1 MRAAQARVCRTDPSS
16 TLVCITRA
24 PATQASPS
32 TVLQYFSISN
42 VFWFDFPAPGNKK
55 RSNKAQNDYEM
66 MNSTLSAKTDTLPSC
81 HDTREAKID
90 ILDEQNVTK
99 QLPETQ
105 AQKQKQFNL
114 PPLDG

>member
-1 MRAAQARVCRTDPSS
+1 
-16 TLVCITRA
+16 
-24 PATQASPS
+24 
-32 TVLQYFSISN
+32 
-42 VFWFDFPAPGNKK
+42 
-55 RSNKAQNDYEM
+55 M
-66 MNSTLSAKTDTLPSC
+66 MNSTLSAKADTLPSC
-81 HDTREAKID
+81 HDTKEAKID